1 MNHDPRPPALKPQ
14 PPQPSQPGSALA
26 DFVDAADFERW
37 MHAHVARH
45 GFALDASQCEALAE
59 LRALYAVLAAEE
71 KPWYRR
77 RPWPFSAPAPRGLYL
92 WGGVGRGK
100 TLLMDSFFERVPL
113 RRKRRAHF
121 HRLMQELHGQ
131 LAARQG
137 EADPV
142 HAIARETAREYR
154 LICCDE
160 FHVEDI
166 GDAMIMRRWLQGLF
180 AHGAVLVLTSN
191 QPPAELYRYGLQ
203 RAQFL
208 PAINLLEKK
217 LDVVHVDGGTDY
229 RLRAYQNAGVYHR
242 SDSPGCA
249 DAALQRAFLAIAR
262 HLTDGTATL
271 DIAGRGLRVRQH
283 GAGVAWFDFGALCED
298 TRGKLDYIE
307 IARHYHTVLVSDIPR
322 FTADNADAMQRF
334 VWMVDEFYDRRVK
347 LICSAAA
354 PCAELCG
361 DETFA
366 RTASR
371 LAEMQGERYLAQ
383 PHRI

>member
-1 MNHDPRPPALKPQ
+1 MNRDLRPPALEPQ
-14 PPQPSQPGSALA
+14 SSRP
-26 DFVDAADFERW
+26 DAAGFERW
-37 MHAHVARH
+37 MHDHVARH
-45 GFALDASQCEALAE
+45 GFALDTSQCEALAE
-59 LRALYAVLAAEE
+59 LRGLYAALAAEE
-71 KPWYRR
+71 RPWYKR
-77 RPWPFSAPAPRGLYL
+77 RPWPFKPPAPRGLYL

-100 TLLMDSFFERVPL
+100 TLLMDSFYERVPL
-113 RRKRRAHF
+113 ARKRRAHF
-121 HRLMQELHGQ
+121 HRLMQELHGR

-142 HAIARETAREYR
+142 YAIARETAREYR

-166 GDAMIMRRWLQGLF
+166 GDAMLMKRWLQGLF
-180 AHGAVLVLTSN
+180 AHGTVLVLTSN

-208 PAINLLEKK
+208 PAIDLLEKR

-229 RLRAYQNAGVYHR
+229 RLRAYQDAGVYHV
-242 SDSPGCA
+242 PGGA
-249 DAALQRAFLAIAR
+249 ASGDPALQRAFLAIAR
-262 HLTDGTATL
+262 HLTDGTGTL
-271 DIAGRGLRVRQH
+271 EVAGRSLRLRQH
-283 GAGVAWFDFGALCED
+283 GAGVAWFDFGALCGD
-298 TRGKLDYIE
+298 ARGVLDYIE

-354 PCAELCG
+354 PCAELCADG
-361 DETFA
+361 AFA

-371 LAEMQGERYLAQ
+371 LAEMQGADYLGR
-383 PHRI
+383 PHRL